1 MSKGET
7 ASRHSE
13 ALRLFEAGLKA
24 FYEATGASAAPT
36 WAGAPKEDGR
46 ADRLFDPRPPAAPA
60 PERPLDL
67 ADAT

>member
-1 MSKGET
+1 MTNGET
-7 ASRHSE
+7 TRRHSE

-36 WAGAPKEDGR
+36 WASGPKDGQP
-46 ADRLFDPRPPAAPA
+46 DRLFDPRPPVAPDLGQ
-60 PERPLDL
+60 PRDL